1 MLKGIFFFSINSV
14 YIIYKIFI
22 FAFIQYCQYNATI
35 KFRKGED
42 DCMNEFN
49 DYNIILIGLGP
60 HAKRIYM
67 NLFKKYRMSPKVIV
81 DLKSKRK
88 EIENYLEENDFRSV
102 DLYLLDD
109 YKRDNLELTNEDKQE
124 IQELIL
130 QKKIKYAIISTEP
143 KSHFAYAKFF
153 LENDINILMDKPV
166 TAPVNVNCDTKQA
179 LKIKEEYNTL
189 CQIYKKKKDKISF
202 KIQCQRRFHEGYL
215 YVKRLLEQVVREY
228 NIPITYI
235 DIYHN
240 DGMWNMPSEFLE
252 RENHPYKYGYGKLFH
267 SGYHFIDLVAWLM
280 EVNRETKGKQINNAE
295 MFVSTYNPIDFFNT
309 FNNYDYKRILKTNR
323 FEKCMENKEKF
334 IDFGEIDFHS
344 IINFK
349 EEDKLIT
356 NCSINLMQSGFSRRA
371 WCELPKDTYKGNGR
385 VRHERLN
392 IQVGPLMNIQI
403 HSYQAYEIKD
413 RDQILNNGV
422 GSVEHFD
429 IYVFRNSQLIGGK
442 TFETLDIAT
451 LSEKDKKYFNG
462 YNEKA
467 RENCFINFLLNIDDS
482 SDLLEHRTSIEIT
495 EKAYEAMSRKK
506 SIINFDIKV

>member
-1 MLKGIFFFSINSV
+1 
-14 YIIYKIFI
+14 
-22 FAFIQYCQYNATI
+22 
-35 KFRKGED
+35 
-42 DCMNEFN
+42 
-49 DYNIILIGLGP
+49 
-60 HAKRIYM
+60 
-67 NLFKKYRMSPKVIV
+67 
-81 DLKSKRK
+81 
-88 EIENYLEENDFRSV
+88 
-102 DLYLLDD
+102 
-109 YKRDNLELTNEDKQE
+109 
-124 IQELIL
+124 
-130 QKKIKYAIISTEP
+130 
-143 KSHFAYAKFF
+143 
-153 LENDINILMDKPV
+153 
-166 TAPVNVNCDTKQA
+166 
-179 LKIKEEYNTL
+179 
-189 CQIYKKKKDKISF
+189 
-202 KIQCQRRFHEGYL
+202 
-215 YVKRLLEQVVREY
+215 
-228 NIPITYI
+228 
-235 DIYHN
+235 
-240 DGMWNMPSEFLE
+240 
-252 RENHPYKYGYGKLFH
+252 
-267 SGYHFIDLVAWLM
+267 
-280 EVNRETKGKQINNAE
+280 
-295 MFVSTYNPIDFFNT
+295 
-309 FNNYDYKRILKTNR
+309 
-323 FEKCMENKEKF
+323 MENKEKF

-371 WCELPKDTYKGNGR
+371 CCELPKDTYKGNGR

>member
-1 MLKGIFFFSINSV
+1 MK
-14 YIIYKIFI
+14 
-22 FAFIQYCQYNATI
+22 
-35 KFRKGED
+35 
-42 DCMNEFN
+42 
-49 DYNIILIGLGP
+49 
-60 HAKRIYM
+60 
-67 NLFKKYRMSPKVIV
+67 
-81 DLKSKRK
+81 
-88 EIENYLEENDFRSV
+88 
-102 DLYLLDD
+102 
-109 YKRDNLELTNEDKQE
+109 
-124 IQELIL
+124 
-130 QKKIKYAIISTEP
+130 
-143 KSHFAYAKFF
+143 
-153 LENDINILMDKPV
+153 
-166 TAPVNVNCDTKQA
+166 
-179 LKIKEEYNTL
+179 
-189 CQIYKKKKDKISF
+189 
-202 KIQCQRRFHEGYL
+202 
-215 YVKRLLEQVVREY
+215 
-228 NIPITYI
+228 
-235 DIYHN
+235 
-240 DGMWNMPSEFLE
+240 
-252 RENHPYKYGYGKLFH
+252 
-267 SGYHFIDLVAWLM
+267 
-280 EVNRETKGKQINNAE
+280 VNRETKGKQINNAE

-323 FEKCMENKEKF
+323 FEKCMKNKEKF

-451 LSEKDKKYFNG
+451 LSEKNKKYFNG

>member
-1 MLKGIFFFSINSV
+1 
-14 YIIYKIFI
+14 
-22 FAFIQYCQYNATI
+22 
-35 KFRKGED
+35 
-42 DCMNEFN
+42 MNEFN
-49 DYNIILIGLGP
+49 DYSIILVGLGP

-81 DLKSKRK
+81 DLKSKRR
-88 EIENYLEENDFRSV
+88 EIESYLEENDFRSV

-109 YKRDNLELTNEDKQE
+109 YKRDNLELTSEDKKE

-130 QKKIKYAIISTEP
+130 QKNIKYAIISTEP

-153 LENDINILMDKPV
+153 LENDINILMDKPI
-166 TAPVNVNCDTKQA
+166 TAPINVNCDTKQA
-179 LKIKEEYNTL
+179 LKIKEEYDIL
-189 CQIYKKKKDKISF
+189 CQMYKKKKDKISF
-202 KIQCQRRFHEGYL
+202 KIQCQGRFHEGYL

-267 SGYHFIDLVAWLM
+267 SGYHFIDLMAWLM

-295 MFVSTYNPIDFFNT
+295 MFVSTYNPVDFFNT

-323 FEKCMENKEKF
+323 FEKYIENKEKF

-349 EEDKLIT
+349 QDEKLIT

-392 IQVGPLMNIQI
+392 VQVGPLMNIQV
-403 HSYQAYEIKD
+403 HSYQAYEVKD

-442 TFETLDIAT
+442 IFETLDIAT

-482 SDLLEHRTSIEIT
+482 SDLLEHKTSIEIT
-495 EKAYEAMSRKK
+495 EKAYEIMSRKN
-506 SIINFDIKV
+506 SIVNFDIKI